1 MSNANSPE
9 ELGFLQAQAERAKEA
24 EITRHK
30 SAMSGYGVARCTA
43 YIVSLTGRDAEESRQ
58 QRRLALK
65 AACRLWP
72 AQVKALEREVRLAF
86 QKRKS
91 YREYL
96 LKNPRVRQSIE
107 RRQRRQQDVTS

>member
-24 EITRHK
+24 EIARHK
-30 SAMSGYGVARCTA
+30 AAMDGYGIARCTA

-58 QRRLALK
+58 QRRLALR

-72 AQVKALEREVRLAF
+72 GQAQTIEREVRLAF

-96 LKNPRVRQSIE
+96 LKNPRARQSIE
-107 RRQRRQQDVTS
+107 RRQRRQQSMTS